1 MTPPRRRPAHR
12 AARRGFTLIEVLV
25 ALTIAAVALMAASRA
40 AGGLTQSMSD
50 LRLRA
55 LAQWSAENRLAHL
68 RIERLAPP
76 RLPPVG
82 KRSFDCP
89 QADVALR
96 ARKRSSPRPIPASCG
111 SRSRWWRS
119 LPDGTTTNRLARLVG
134 FATNLP

>member
-1 MTPPRRRPAHR
+1 
-12 AARRGFTLIEVLV
+12 
-25 ALTIAAVALMAASRA
+25 
-40 AGGLTQSMSD
+40 MSD

-96 ARKRSSPRPIPASCG
+96 CDEEVFATPNPSFVRVEISVVA
-111 SRSRWWRS
+111 S